1 MSQKHVQDLTKL
13 YNTLLL
19 ISTRGEDTMIMAECL
34 KALQQVVEEGAAEA
48 GLTLQRGPVDQV
60 AESGSEHVEAEEV
73 KE

>member
-1 MSQKHVQDLTKL
+1 MLENYVQDLTKL

-34 KALQQVVEEGAAEA
+34 RALQGTVEGMAKEA
-48 GLTLQRGPVDQV
+48 GLTLQRGPVQ
-60 AESGSEHVEAEEV
+60 EQPEHVEGEEV

>member
-1 MSQKHVQDLTKL
+1 MSEKYVQDLTKL

-34 KALQQVVEEGAAEA
+34 RALQRTVEEMAKEA
-48 GLTLQRGPVDQV
+48 GLTLQRGPIDQ
-60 AESGSEHVEAEEV
+60 ETSEHVEAEEV

>member
-1 MSQKHVQDLTKL
+1 MSPKHVQDLTKL

-34 KALQQVVEEGAAEA
+34 KALQQTVEEGAQEA
-48 GLTLQRGPVDQV
+48 GLTLQRGPVNEEQP
-60 AESGSEHVEAEEV
+60 EHVEAEEV

>member
-1 MSQKHVQDLTKL
+1 MSEKYVQDLTKL

-34 KALQQVVEEGAAEA
+34 RALQRTVEEMAKEA
-48 GLTLQRGPVDQV
+48 GLTLQRGPVQEQPEQV
-60 AESGSEHVEAEEV
+60 EVEAEEV

>member
-1 MSQKHVQDLTKL
+1 MLENYVQDLTKL

-34 KALQQVVEEGAAEA
+34 RALQGTVEGMAKEA
-48 GLTLQRGPVDQV
+48 GLTLQRGPAQ
-60 AESGSEHVEAEEV
+60 EQPEHVEGEEV

>member
-1 MSQKHVQDLTKL
+1 MSEKYVQDLTKL

-34 KALQQVVEEGAAEA
+34 RALQGTVEGMAKEA
-48 GLTLQRGPVDQV
+48 GLTLQRGPINQ
-60 AESGSEHVEAEEV
+60 ETPEHVEAEEV